1 MSSGRCFAWAV
12 LVAGAFALSF
22 GFDDPLPHYPPG
34 AALWPRIIQ
43 GMMTAAAIVLL
54 VSRFLPQTVREEQAK
69 APEYLEEVPD
79 DLAGVSW
86 RTVAVFVM
94 PLVWA
99 YAMHKMGF
107 LLVTP
112 VFLVLFTWLM
122 GVTRWRTLLGFGVG
136 FYAVLVL
143 VFYKLIFTPLPMG
156 AGMFPYHQR
165 RAAGRAAVRMFSPQ
179 NSPVHGRGRGSMG
192 SAVG

>member
-1 MSSGRCFAWAV
+1 MGSGNTDPGMAEHGATVGGMNDRVVWEVFAWTA
-12 LVAGAFALSF
+12 LVAGTFALSF

-43 GMMTAAAIVLL
+43 AMMAVAAVVLF
-54 VSRFLPQTVREEQAK
+54 VSRFLPQTAREEQAEG
-69 APEYLEEVPD
+69 PEYLEEVPD

-86 RTVAVFVM
+86 RTVAVFAM
-94 PLVWA
+94 PLIWA

-156 AGMFPYHQR
+156 AGMFHTIS
-165 RAAGRAAVRMFSPQ
+165 AELLAVLQ
-179 NSPVHGRGRGSMG
+179 
-192 SAVG
+192 

>member
-1 MSSGRCFAWAV
+1 MDPVVAKRSSTVGGMNDRVVWEVFAWAA

-34 AALWPRIIQ
+34 AALWPRIVLA
-43 GMMTAAAIVLL
+43 MMAAAAIVLL
-54 VSRFLPQTVREEQAK
+54 VSRFLPQSVREEK
-69 APEYLEEVPD
+69 ARAPDYLDEVPD

-86 RTVAVFVM
+86 RTVAVFAL

-122 GVTRWRTLLGFGVG
+122 GVTRWRTC
-136 FYAVLVL
+136 
-143 VFYKLIFTPLPMG
+143 
-156 AGMFPYHQR
+156 
-165 RAAGRAAVRMFSPQ
+165 
-179 NSPVHGRGRGSMG
+179 
-192 SAVG
+192 SASDSASTRFWCWCSAS

>member
-1 MSSGRCFAWAV
+1 MDPAVTERSPTVGGMNDRVVWEVLAWAA

-22 GFDDPLPHYPPG
+22 AFDDPLPRYPPG
-34 AALWPRIIQ
+34 AALWPRIVQ
-43 GMMTAAAIVLL
+43 AMMTVAAVVLL
-54 VSRFLPQTVREEQAK
+54 VSRFLPQTVREERAE
-69 APEYLEEVPD
+69 APEYLDDVPE
-79 DLAGVSW
+79 DLPGVSW
-86 RTVAVFVM
+86 RTVAVFVL

-122 GVTRWRTLLGFGVG
+122 GVRRWRTLLGFGFG

-143 VFYKLIFTPLPMG
+143 VFYKLIFTPLPLG
-156 AGMFPYHQR
+156 AGMFHTI
-165 RAAGRAAVRMFSPQ
+165 
-179 NSPVHGRGRGSMG
+179 NSELL
-192 SAVG
+192 ALLQ

>member
-1 MSSGRCFAWAV
+1 MDSRSMDPAVAEHSPAVGGMKDRVVWEVFAWAA

-22 GFDDPLPHYPPG
+22 GFDEPLPHYPPG

-43 GMMTAAAIVLL
+43 AMMTAAAIVLL
-54 VSRFLPQTVREEQAK
+54 VSRFLPQTVIEEQAK

-79 DLAGVSW
+79 DLAGVTW
-86 RTVAVFVM
+86 RTAAVFVV
-94 PLVWA
+94 PLLWA

-122 GVTRWRTLLGFGVG
+122 GVTRWRTLLGFGIG

-156 AGMFPYHQR
+156 AGMFHTINAELLALLQ
-165 RAAGRAAVRMFSPQ
+165 
-179 NSPVHGRGRGSMG
+179 
-192 SAVG
+192 